1 MNEREI
7 RETSECLS
15 FQVFLSVCFSHGLFS
30 TLDASFFFTFLFKSV
45 CTMTHLSLP
54 QPQTF
59 LTRKPWFYV
68 ENKLRNVK
76 FRTLTFRQREMN
88 NVDEQCI
95 ICLLFPIDLPTFL
108 ILGICCYESEKGKF

>member
-1 MNEREI
+1 MRHCDFLKQGKGRVNEREI

-30 TLDASFFFTFLFKSV
+30 TVDASFSFTFPLKSV

-59 LTRKPWFYV
+59 PTKEAVVLFRK
-68 ENKLRNVK
+68 
-76 FRTLTFRQREMN
+76 
-88 NVDEQCI
+88 
-95 ICLLFPIDLPTFL
+95 
-108 ILGICCYESEKGKF
+108 